1 MGGPTHRRAARASPR
16 SESRRPERPP
26 RGLVGRSV
34 PPGLPV
40 TEPEGGPRHFG
51 ATVKVGLPFLS
62 HDEAQ
67 AVGYRQGD
75 GLVRRH
81 LEEPAPPWR
90 RGTITEIQ
98 QKDSIRS
105 EHAGPVDRIPR
116 LGGPLPPRRWDRS
129 GSSNGL
135 RQRIG
140 SLSATTMSPPRRG
153 PLLPVTSSSTGEA
166 SRRASSIL
174 RLTLRFTLC
183 AAETRRDL
191 PGHPP
196 SHAPKM
202 MRVPVD

>member
-116 LGGPLPPRRWDRS
+116 RGGPLPPRRWDRS
-129 GSSNGL
+129 VSSSGL

-140 SLSATTMSPPRRG
+140 SLSAAMMSQRRRG
-153 PLLPVTSSSTGEA
+153 PLLPSHLIEYWGGVTPSDLNSSSY
-166 SRRASSIL
+166 S
-174 RLTLRFTLC
+174 LTCC
-183 AAETRRDL
+183 AAETSL
-191 PGHPP
+191 ALLFIHPL
-196 SHAPKM
+196 
-202 MRVPVD
+202 MRQR